1 MSDNTTA
8 DIIVTAQASLTTV
21 ENKFSTL
28 ARDAASIT
36 PTTLTAMDGINQ
48 DLALR
53 RHPHVTTVIEW
64 FTGAQSSNSSV
75 DYYHPN
81 STITSAMNGTG
92 ANISTQ
98 SNKQLVSNTQFG
110 AMFSQAT
117 NHVESAQQLRL
128 KTDFIANTSFPD
140 YGSGITSMSDTLDQG
155 MTSSFGDLNA
165 SAKAMSA
172 TKGVFDPSD
181 MKTFGTY
188 EGLYKSMN
196 KNKLANFSGL
206 NENIDKYN
214 IDTSKLNDPAY
225 QEQAFAAFSSIKD
238 PATLQTMA
246 DQFDLPTN
254 TVTAQPPHQFNP
266 FEGMQGYTGSDA
278 SVNQTPG
285 FLSPSTS
292 VPNIPSSSSAFGAPS
307 SGTTTTTGT
316 SQQGGSF
323 GSNQIQGQTGTGLE
337 GLNQTLSGNIDLSG
351 LAGDQAQ
358 LNNFL
363 GSNSPALP
371 ISGSGVGGI
380 ESAADFL
387 SMNKVVGSQGVD
399 LTGMKDGLQFSDI
412 GQKLSGMGASF
423 EDPDTAA
430 RMFESIGLPPPDEME
445 LYDGPTSPGVSM
457 GGLQINTMTGQGTGL
472 AGLPNTRDF
481 FPACSG
487 TSEFT
492 TVYNKIDAGNF
503 EDVTADEVQT
513 IQDLYDNAQSLML
526 NAGIDL
532 DNPPAKNLGHTMTFG
547 TNLHRYG
554 ADDLNNPANTTAFG
568 ASQAP
573 GEPRGGY
580 AGLAGID
587 DFGKSVTDMV
597 NPDLLSG
604 FMGTGDVLRDMANT
618 SNKYGQSITASLA
631 EGKNKAVMQANGILP
646 LNYGPNIG

>member
-8 DIIVTAQASLTTV
+8 DIIVTAQAALTTV

-53 RHPHVTTVIEW
+53 QKPVCSALITKLKSANGNI
-64 FTGAQSSNSSV
+64 ASPN
-75 DYYHPN
+75 YHPDW
-81 STITSAMNGTG
+81 
-92 ANISTQ
+92 ANLNTLGNTMETQ

-225 QEQAFAAFSSIKD
+225 QDQANAAFSSIKD

-285 FLSPSTS
+285 FLSPGIE
-292 VPNIPSSSSAFGAPS
+292 VPASS
-307 SGTTTTTGT
+307 SGTLPTIGT

-323 GSNQIQGQTGTGLE
+323 GSGQIQGQTGTGLE
-337 GLNQTLSGNIDLSG
+337 GLNQSLSEDADLSG

-363 GSNSPALP
+363 GSNSETLP

-387 SMNKVVGSQGVD
+387 SMNKVVGSQGVE
-399 LTGMKDGLQFSDI
+399 LTGMKDGLQYSDM

-430 RMFESIGLPPPDEME
+430 RMFESMGLPEPSEME
-445 LYDGPTSPGVSM
+445 LYDGPTSPAVSM
-457 GGLQINTMTGQGTGL
+457 GGLDINAMTGQGTGL
-472 AGLPNTRDF
+472 AGLPTTRDF

-487 TSEFT
+487 TPEIESL
-492 TVYNKIDAGNF
+492 NAALDADFASVDISSVNS
-503 EDVTADEVQT
+503 Q
-513 IQDLYDNAQSLML
+513 ISNAQSLMDK
-526 NAGIDL
+526 AGIDL
-532 DNPPAKNLGHTMTFG
+532 DMPPAKNLGHTMTFG
-547 TNLHRYG
+547 TNLHRFG

-568 ASQAP
+568 AAQAP

-580 AGLAGID
+580 AGIDGID

-597 NPDLLSG
+597 NTDLLSG

-646 LNYGPNIG
+646 LNYGPKIG

>member
-8 DIIVTAQASLTTV
+8 DIIVTAQASMTTV

-28 ARDAASIT
+28 ARDSASIT

-53 RHPHVTTVIEW
+53 QKPVCSALITKLKS
-64 FTGAQSSNSSV
+64 AQSSNISLPN
-75 DYYHPN
+75 YH
-81 STITSAMNGTG
+81 ADA
-92 ANISTQ
+92 ANLIALGNTMETQ
-98 SNKQLVSNTQFG
+98 SDKQLVSNTQFG

-117 NHVESAQQLRL
+117 NHVESTQQLRL

-225 QEQAFAAFSSIKD
+225 QDQANAAFSSIKD

-285 FLSPSTS
+285 FLSPGIE
-292 VPNIPSSSSAFGAPS
+292 VPASS
-307 SGTTTTTGT
+307 SGTLPTIGT

-323 GSNQIQGQTGTGLE
+323 GSGQIQGQTGTGLE
-337 GLNQTLSGNIDLSG
+337 GLNQSLSEDADLSG

-363 GSNSPALP
+363 GSNSETLP

-387 SMNKVVGSQGVD
+387 SMNKVVGSQGVE
-399 LTGMKDGLQFSDI
+399 LTGMKDGLQYSDM

-430 RMFESIGLPPPDEME
+430 RMFESMGLPEPSEME
-445 LYDGPTSPGVSM
+445 LYDGPTSPAVSM
-457 GGLQINTMTGQGTGL
+457 GGLDINAMTGQGTGL
-472 AGLPNTRDF
+472 AGLPTTRDF
-481 FPACSG
+481 FPACAG
-487 TSEFT
+487 TPEIESL
-492 TVYNKIDAGNF
+492 NAALDADFASVDISSVNS
-503 EDVTADEVQT
+503 Q
-513 IQDLYDNAQSLML
+513 ISNAQSLMDK
-526 NAGIDL
+526 AGIDL
-532 DNPPAKNLGHTMTFG
+532 DMPPAKNLGHTMTFG
-547 TNLHRYG
+547 TNLHRFG

-568 ASQAP
+568 AAQAP

-580 AGLAGID
+580 AGIDGID
-587 DFGKSVTDMV
+587 DFGKSVTDKV
-597 NPDLLSG
+597 NTDLLSG

-631 EGKNKAVMQANGILP
+631 EGKNKAVMQQNGILP
-646 LNYGPNIG
+646 LNYGPNIGKV

>member
-8 DIIVTAQASLTTV
+8 DIIVTAQAALTTV

-36 PTTLTAMDGINQ
+36 PTTLTAMDGIHRNV
-48 DLALR
+48 AFR
-53 RHPHVTTVIEW
+53 ANVVTTDVI
-64 FTGAQSSNSSV
+64 TKLQSAQDSNSSMAN
-75 DYYHPN
+75 YHPDAPTLNALGN
-81 STITSAMNGTG
+81 SLAFRNNSLL
-92 ANISTQ
+92 AN
-98 SNKQLVSNTQFG
+98 NNARFG
-110 AMFSQAT
+110 VVFSQME
-117 NHVESAQQLRL
+117 NHISASHQLRL

-181 MKTFGTY
+181 MKSFGTY

-206 NENIDKYN
+206 NNNLNKYG
-214 IDTSKLNDPAY
+214 IDTTMLNDPAY
-225 QEQAFAAFSSIKD
+225 QDQAFAAFSSIKD

-285 FLSPSTS
+285 FLSPGTS

-307 SGTTTTTGT
+307 TGTTTTTGT

-337 GLNQTLSGNIDLSG
+337 GLNQTLSGNVDLSG

-363 GSNSPALP
+363 GGDSPALP
-371 ISGSGVGGI
+371 ILGSGVGGI

-387 SMNKVVGSQGVD
+387 SMNKVVGSQGID
-399 LTGMKDGLQFSDI
+399 LTGMKDGLQYSDM

-423 EDPDTAA
+423 QDPNTAA
-430 RMFESIGLPPPDEME
+430 RMFESMGLPPPSEME
-445 LYDGPTSPGVSM
+445 LYDGPTSPAVSM
-457 GGLQINTMTGQGTGL
+457 GGLQINTMTGQGTGI
-472 AGLPNTRDF
+472 AGLPGFHDYIPDF
-481 FPACSG
+481 EGDDSIVNLQSQLDTDYANADIS
-487 TSEFT
+487 
-492 TVYNKIDAGNF
+492 TVSSMISSAN
-503 EDVTADEVQT
+503 VLLQ
-513 IQDLYDNAQSLML
+513 
-526 NAGIDL
+526 NAGVEFDAL
-532 DNPPAKNLGHTMTFG
+532 PANNLGHTMTFG

-554 ADDLNNPANTTAFG
+554 ADDLNNPANTTSFG
-568 ASQAP
+568 ANQAP

-580 AGLAGID
+580 AGIDGID
-587 DFGKSVTDMV
+587 DFGKSITDMV
-597 NPDLLSG
+597 NTDLLSG
-604 FMGTGDVLRDMANT
+604 YMGTGESLRKLANT
-618 SNKYGQSITASLA
+618 SDKSGQAVIASLY
-631 EGKNKAVMQANGILP
+631 EGKNKAVMQQNGILP
-646 LNYGPNIG
+646 LNYGPKIG

>member
-1 MSDNTTA
+1 M
-8 DIIVTAQASLTTV
+8 
-21 ENKFSTL
+21 STL

-110 AMFSQAT
+110 AVFAQAT
-117 NHVESAQQLRL
+117 NHVEASHQLRL

-140 YGSGITSMSDTLDQG
+140 YGSGITSMRDTLDQG

-165 SAKAMSA
+165 AAKAMSA
-172 TKGVFDPSD
+172 TKGVYDTED
-181 MKTFGTY
+181 MKNYGTY
-188 EGLYKSMN
+188 EGLYKSMT

-206 NENIDKYN
+206 NANLDKFN
-214 IDTSKLNDPAY
+214 IDTTKLNDPAY
-225 QEQAFAAFSSIKD
+225 KEQVDAAFGSIND
-238 PATLQTMA
+238 PKVLQTMSN
-246 DQFDLPTN
+246 QWDLPTS
-254 TVTAQPPHQFNP
+254 TVTAHPQEQFNP
-266 FEGMQGYTGSDA
+266 FAGMQGYTGEDA

-285 FLSPSTS
+285 FLSPSTT
-292 VPNIPSSSSAFGAPS
+292 VPSGSGGLPPLTESAIPGSTPGGSTAFGSAGVPGAPS
-307 SGTTTTTGT
+307 TSTTTGPT
-316 SQQGGSF
+316 AF
-323 GSNQIQGQTGTGLE
+323 
-337 GLNQTLSGNIDLSG
+337 
-351 LAGDQAQ
+351 
-358 LNNFL
+358 
-363 GSNSPALP
+363 
-371 ISGSGVGGI
+371 GSGVAPVLGEGQGGI
-380 ESAADFL
+380 ESAKDFL
-387 SMNKVVGSQGVD
+387 AMNNVTLGTD
-399 LTGMKDGLQFSDI
+399 LTGLGEDLQYSDM
-412 GQKLSGMGASF
+412 GKKLSSMGASF

-430 RMFESIGLPPPDEME
+430 RMFESMGLPPPDEME

-513 IQDLYDNAQSLML
+513 IQDLYDNAQTLMTK
-526 NAGIDL
+526 AGVDL

-580 AGLAGID
+580 AGIDGID

-597 NPDLLSG
+597 NTDLLSG

-631 EGKNKAVMQANGILP
+631 EGKNKAVMQQNGIMP
-646 LNYGPNIG
+646 LNYGPNIGKV